1 MFPPKNTIVM
11 KIIDLCEKYDMLP
24 KGATILAAVS
34 GGKDSMCL
42 LELLLALS
50 EQRDLKI
57 ACAHFDHQL
66 RGESSLRDRE
76 FVENYCKKRNVPYY
90 IGSGDVAAYAAE
102 NGVGIEEAART
113 LRYAFLEQ
121 TADEIGADR
130 IATAHTVDD
139 NAETLLF
146 NFARGSG
153 LTGLCGIP
161 PRRGRIVRPLL
172 YTSAAEVLHYLEENC
187 IPHVE
192 DETNSENFC
201 ARNKIRH
208 KVIPVLRDIC
218 GGFDENAGRCIFL
231 LREDDEYLSGI
242 AQRFTDDNYDGIS
255 LPASEFAALPRP
267 ISARVL
273 KIILGSGLSAGHTEA
288 VRAIAEGCNL
298 HAATDVPGIRVFR
311 EYDRL
316 VFGETLS
323 EKIFPRTVK
332 MSSVTEI
339 PEAGLKI
346 YCEFIPQCSEIYNSV
361 NNFYFK
367 SDNVCGKIIVRSR
380 FEGGSI
386 RLTGRNCTKSLKKLF
401 SEAKLNGK
409 DRNLVPVLCDDDGV
423 LGVYGFGIAER
434 CMPIC
439 GDDVIHIRIEK

>member
-1 MFPPKNTIVM
+1 MM

-24 KGATILAAVS
+24 KGATVLAAVS

-42 LELLLALS
+42 LELLLCFS
-50 EQRDLKI
+50 EQYGLNI

-66 RGESSLRDRE
+66 RGECSLRDRR
-76 FVENYCKKRNVPYY
+76 FVENYCKERGIPCYT
-90 IGSGDVAAYAAE
+90 GTSDVSAYAAE
-102 NGVGIEEAART
+102 NGIGIEEAART
-113 LRYAFLEQ
+113 LRYEFLEK

-130 IATAHTVDD
+130 IATAHTAND
-139 NAETLLF
+139 NTETFLF

-161 PRRGRIVRPLL
+161 PVRGRIVRPLL
-172 YTSAAEVLHYLEENC
+172 HTTTDEVLSYLQENG

-192 DETNSENFC
+192 DATNDEDFC

-218 GGFDENAGRCIFL
+218 GGFDENAVRGISL
-231 LREDDEYLSGI
+231 LREDDEYLYSI
-242 AQRFTDDNYDGIS
+242 AQRFTDEKFDGDS
-255 LPASEFAALPRP
+255 LPSAEFAELPHP

-273 KIILGSGLSAGHTEA
+273 KIILGAGISAGHTEA
-288 VRAIAEGCNL
+288 IREIAEGGDP
-298 HAATDVPGIRVFR
+298 HASVDIPGMRVFR
-311 EYDRL
+311 DYDRL
-316 VFGETLS
+316 VFGDQEQEEFL
-323 EKIFPRTVK
+323 PRVVRIG
-332 MSSVTEI
+332 SSTEI

-346 YCEFIPQCSEIYNSV
+346 YCEFIPQCGEIYNSF

-367 SDNVCGKIIVRSR
+367 SDSVCGKIIVRPR
-380 FEGGSI
+380 FEGGTV
-386 RLTGRNCTKSLKKLF
+386 RLAGRNCTKSLKKLF

-409 DRNLVPVLCDDDGV
+409 GRYLVPVLCDGAGV
-423 LGVYGFGIAER
+423 IAVYGFGIAER
-434 CMPIC
+434 CLPHP